1 MEPKKRIEIVWR
13 VDPNLR
19 CIMNAA
25 THESAAKNADI
36 SALKHIM
43 KELKRATKQTASCS

>member
-25 THESAAKNADI
+25 THESAAKNADH
-36 SALKHIM
+36 SALKHIVY
-43 KELKRATKQTASCS
+43 ESVRALKSC